1 MLPGIPRYIQAQFLL
16 NCNVYV
22 YAHSTHQERKREGE
36 GTFPGSISFIL
47 CASCQKKGGGVYGEF
62 SISPVSGGRDVMLLD
77 LLCMWSYNHLC
88 CSYLPN
94 WSNKSEL

>member
-47 CASCQKKGGGVYGEF
+47 CASCQKKGGG
-62 SISPVSGGRDVMLLD
+62 GGYMESSVFPQFLEVVML
-77 LLCMWSYNHLC
+77 CY
-88 CSYLPN
+88 
-94 WSNKSEL
+94 

>member
-1 MLPGIPRYIQAQFLL
+1 MFMPT
-16 NCNVYV
+16 
-22 YAHSTHQERKREGE
+22 AHIKNEKERGRGRSLGAYHSFCVPHAKRKG
-36 GTFPGSISFIL
+36 
-47 CASCQKKGGGVYGEF
+47 GGGVYGEF
-62 SISPVSGGRDVMLLD
+62 NISPVSGGRDVMLLD